1 MEKLKGDEK
10 KDMKCWEFF
19 KCEETTCP
27 VFKSKDRR
35 CWLYSGTHCRGQIQ
49 GQFLEKMEICLDCAP
64 FKSNI
69 DTVSLRDTLDVINR
83 QFKEYRNIVDE
94 ADKELRDISEE
105 LALGISEV
113 FEALRKISSGENKV
127 KLNEQ
132 STIEII
138 SKLKS
143 LVNLTAKKIRES
155 QKTMRFTQFAL
166 DHTADAAFWTT
177 SDSRFIYVN
186 EAACRSL
193 GYSRKELLSMNVH
206 DIDPKFRKTVWAE
219 HWQDLKKRKSFTF
232 ESHHKAKDGRVF
244 PVEVMVNFLKFEGKD
259 YNCAFARDIT
269 KRKEIENALEKSEQ
283 TFRAISS
290 AAVNAIIVMD
300 NYGKVSYWNPAAEKI
315 FGYTSE
321 EAIGKELHLF
331 IAPRKYRD
339 AYKRGFGRFKHTG
352 KGLAVGVTS
361 EFKALRK
368 DGTEFPIEVS
378 TSSVRIGGKWHAV
391 GIIRDITE
399 RKRAEEELKKSHE
412 ILRALSTH
420 ITDIVE
426 AERLKLSRELHD
438 QVGQKLTALNINLEY
453 LIKQCSNGSMN
464 MVSRLND
471 SKGLVKEI
479 MKLVRN
485 VMADLRPRILD
496 DYGLKAAIHWYSDQF
511 SKSVNIPIVFKG
523 DELMKPRLP
532 LDIATNLFR
541 IVQESLIN
549 IAKYSRAN
557 KVTITLTEVEGMIK
571 LTITDDGIG
580 FDPII
585 ITHPKQRKGLGLIGM
600 IERAEALGGK
610 LYVKSSPGKGT
621 LIIVELKR

>member
-1 MEKLKGDEK
+1 MEKLKGDK
-10 KDMKCWEFF
+10 KEDMKCWEFF

-27 VFKSKDRR
+27 VFKSKDPR
-35 CWLYSGTHCRGQIQ
+35 CWLFSGTHCRGEIQ
-49 GQFLEKMEICLDCAP
+49 GKFLEKMEMCLDCPP
-64 FKSNI
+64 FEANI
-69 DTVSLRDTLDVINR
+69 DNVSLRDTLDIVNR
-83 QFKEYRNIVDE
+83 QFKEYKKIVDE
-94 ADKELRDISEE
+94 SDKEIRDISEE

-113 FEALRKISSGENKV
+113 FEALRKISSGENNI
-127 KLNEQ
+127 KLNEE

-143 LVNLTAKKIRES
+143 LVNLTARDIRES
-155 QKTMRFTQFAL
+155 ERTMRFTQFAL

-177 SDSRFIYVN
+177 PDSRFIYVN
-186 EAACRSL
+186 EAACQSL

-206 DIDPKFRKTVWAE
+206 DIDPKFPKKAWAE
-219 HWQDLKKRKSFTF
+219 HWQNLRKRKSFTF

-244 PVEVMVNFLKFEGKD
+244 PVEVMVNFLKFEGNE
-259 YNCAFARDIT
+259 YNCAFARDIS

-300 NYGKVSYWNPAAEKI
+300 NYGKVSYWNPAAERI

-321 EAIGKELHLF
+321 EAIGKELHLL

-339 AYKRGFGRFKHTG
+339 AYKRGFGSFKHTG

-399 RKRAEEELKKSHE
+399 RKRAEEELKRSHE

-511 SKSVNIPIVFKG
+511 SKSINIPIVFKG
-523 DELMKPRLP
+523 DELKPRLP
-532 LDIATNLFR
+532 LDVATNLFR

-549 IAKYSRAN
+549 IAKYAHAK
-557 KVTITLTEVEGMIK
+557 KVTITLKEIEGMIK
-571 LTITDDGIG
+571 LIIIDDGVG

-585 ITHPKQRKGLGLIGM
+585 ISQPKKRRGLGLISM

-610 LYVKSSPGKGT
+610 LHVKSSPGKGT
-621 LIIVELKR
+621 QIIVEIKR

>member
-1 MEKLKGDEK
+1 
-10 KDMKCWEFF
+10 
-19 KCEETTCP
+19 
-27 VFKSKDRR
+27 
-35 CWLYSGTHCRGQIQ
+35 
-49 GQFLEKMEICLDCAP
+49 
-64 FKSNI
+64 
-69 DTVSLRDTLDVINR
+69 
-83 QFKEYRNIVDE
+83 
-94 ADKELRDISEE
+94 
-105 LALGISEV
+105 
-113 FEALRKISSGENKV
+113 
-127 KLNEQ
+127 
-132 STIEII
+132 
-138 SKLKS
+138 
-143 LVNLTAKKIRES
+143 
-155 QKTMRFTQFAL
+155 
-166 DHTADAAFWTT
+166 
-177 SDSRFIYVN
+177 
-186 EAACRSL
+186 
-193 GYSRKELLSMNVH
+193 
-206 DIDPKFRKTVWAE
+206 
-219 HWQDLKKRKSFTF
+219 
-232 ESHHKAKDGRVF
+232 
-244 PVEVMVNFLKFEGKD
+244 MVNFLKFEGKD

-300 NYGKVSYWNPAAEKI
+300 NYGKISYWNPAAERI
-315 FGYTSE
+315 FGHRSE

-331 IAPRKYRD
+331 VAPRKYRD

-412 ILRALSTH
+412 ILRALSTN

-426 AERLKLSRELHD
+426 AERLRLSRELHD

-453 LIKQCSNGSMN
+453 LIKQFSNGSMN

-621 LIIVELKR
+621 QIIVELKR